1 MISLAVWWNKHLVN
15 FSVFKKITRAYKQQ
29 IALKILLLPTVDVEN
44 PANSKTVLNKF
55 LVDNN
60 FLSSF

>member
-15 FSVFKKITRAYKQQ
+15 FSVFKKFARAYEHQ

-44 PANSKTVLNKF
+44 PANSNTVQNKF
-55 LVDNN
+55 LVDSNL
-60 FLSSF
+60 LSSF

>member
-15 FSVFKKITRAYKQQ
+15 VSVFKKFTCAYKQQ

-44 PANSKTVLNKF
+44 PANSNTVQN
-55 LVDNN
+55 
-60 FLSSF
+60 

>member
-1 MISLAVWWNKHLVN
+1 MNTKLHLK
-15 FSVFKKITRAYKQQ
+15 SCYY
-29 IALKILLLPTVDVEN
+29 PDVEN